1 MSTPSPDTTPLSTL
15 ERFTRDEVLRMV
27 GVTAREI
34 SHWERLHLV
43 EPHESPGKPGEKVY
57 SFEDLISLRTIK
69 QLTGQ
74 GVTAVRLL
82 EAVEAARRQ
91 LGDPSVSLAK
101 LRIVPVAPAAPSPAA
116 GPAWSSALDQPR
128 GPTRAGVRKLS
139 VEYEGRTLE
148 PDSGQFVFKFDAGET
163 RLHAMKGRTAEE
175 WLEVATE
182 CEGNPELRAQ
192 AIEAYLHVVEAMPDS
207 VEAHINL
214 GMLFYEQG
222 EFEEA
227 KERFQLAVTLAH
239 DNALANFN
247 LGSVLD
253 ELKQPGSA
261 CHYLREAVRLN
272 PDYAD
277 AHYNL
282 ARVYEELG
290 GYVESRPHWRR
301 YLELDPD
308 SSWAEYV
315 RQRLGARFLRALSD

>member
-1 MSTPSPDTTPLSTL
+1 MPTPSPDTTPLSAL
-15 ERFTRDEVLRMV
+15 DRFTRDEVLRMV

-34 SHWERLHLV
+34 GHWERLHLV
-43 EPHESPGKPGEKVY
+43 EPHESPGKPGEKAY

-74 GVTAVRLL
+74 GVTAARVL

-91 LGDPSVSLAK
+91 LGDPTVSLAK
-101 LRIVPVAPAAPSPAA
+101 LRIVPVAPTAPAA
-116 GPAWSSALDQPR
+116 EPVGSRASNQPPNQSRGPAR
-128 GPTRAGVRKLS
+128 IGVRKLS

-148 PDSGQFVFKFDAGET
+148 LDSGQFVFKFDAGET
-163 RLHAMKGRTAEE
+163 RLRAMKGRTVEQ
-175 WLEVATE
+175 WLRVAAQCEV
-182 CEGNPELRAQ
+182 NPRLRSQ
-192 AIEAYLHVVEAMPDS
+192 AIEAYLHVVEAVPDS

-227 KERFQLAVTLAH
+227 QERFKLAVTLAP

-247 LGSVLD
+247 LGTVLD
-253 ELKQPGSA
+253 ELKQSGSA
-261 CHYLREAVRLN
+261 CHYLREAVRLK

-290 GYVESRPHWRR
+290 GYVEARPHWRR

-308 SSWAEYV
+308 SSWAGYV
-315 RQRLGARFLRALSD
+315 RQRLGGA